1 MKGERR
7 DNERKQAIVLNSGF
21 SVGIIEEALCLASV
35 CSCVSVS
42 LIMACSQFSPSKDD
56 TGGGERHGY
65 PQNVFA

>member
-1 MKGERR
+1 MKGKRR

-42 LIMACSQFSPSKDD
+42 LIMACSQFSPI
-56 TGGGERHGY
+56 
-65 PQNVFA
+65 